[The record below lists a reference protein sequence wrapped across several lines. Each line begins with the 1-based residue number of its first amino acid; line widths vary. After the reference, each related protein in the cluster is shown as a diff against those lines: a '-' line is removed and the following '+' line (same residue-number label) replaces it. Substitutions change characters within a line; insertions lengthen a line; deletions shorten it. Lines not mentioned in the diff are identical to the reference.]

1 MPNDSTPSSRRSV
14 WKRSPWSKSSVAKLT
29 SASAI
34 APAYAEPVAS
44 VGSFSRPKTAAASE
58 GAVIVRVSVA
68 ATTTATAGA
77 SEPPIDRKTVLAL
90 VAMGVA
96 VFIVANDFTAL
107 AVALPAIEKQF
118 NTDVGTVQ
126 WVINAYALTFGVLI
140 VVGGR
145 LADIFGRKRI
155 FIIGAAIFAGF
166 SVLGGVAQSTA
177 WLISCRALMGIGGAM
192 MWPAI
197 LGMTFAALP
206 ESRAG
211 LAGGLILGAAG
222 IGNAVG
228 PMFGGV
234 LTEALSWRWIFF
246 VNVPIAAFGV
256 LATWLAIHQT
266 EPEPADR
273 RIDYAG
279 VVTLSLGLVSL
290 LVALDQVTDWGW
302 GDARIIVLLALCAA
316 MLIGFGFVERHMG
329 EGALIPRDVIGNR
342 DFSTACL
349 AVLLMSAVFF
359 ASLLYLPQFMQKILG
374 YSPLKSGVGLIPMMG
389 TFALTSFIAGPLY
402 GKLGAKLIV
411 SLGCAAISVGILLL
425 SLVGRDSGYGG
436 LVAGMLVLGVGIG
449 LFYSSITTASVTALD
464 PARAGLAGGIVYM
477 FQIAG
482 GSVGLGLNTTIFTSS
497 SKSDLNSHL
506 STLGAKVS
514 ETQSDLVHG
523 ILAGT
528 ASGKQVL
535 SQFSTG
541 VAQRLSSLVRDA
553 FVAGL
558 HTAFRLDTALAI
570 CALLVAVLFVGGSS
584 RKQREST

>member
-1 MPNDSTPSSRRSV
+1 V
-14 WKRSPWSKSSVAKLT
+14 
-29 SASAI
+29 ASA
-34 APAYAEPVAS
+34 
-44 VGSFSRPKTAAASE
+44 
-58 GAVIVRVSVA
+58 
-68 ATTTATAGA
+68 TTSSTIER
-77 SEPPIDRKTVLAL
+77 EPPLDRTTILAL
-90 VAMGVA
+90 VAMGIA

-107 AVALPAIEKQF
+107 AVALPTIEKQF
-118 NTDVGTVQ
+118 HTDVGTVQ

-166 SVLGGVAQSTA
+166 SVLGGAAQDTA
-177 WLISCRALMGIGGAM
+177 WLIACRALMGIGGAL

-206 ESRAG
+206 ESKAG

-228 PMFGGV
+228 PMFGGL
-234 LTEALSWRWIFF
+234 LTDLLSWRWIFF

-256 LATWLAIHQT
+256 LATWLAIHQA
-266 EPEPADR
+266 EPQPTDR

-279 VVTLSLGLVSL
+279 VATLSLGLVSL

-302 GDARIIVLLALCAA
+302 GDPRIIALIALCAA
-316 MLIGFGFVERHMG
+316 MLVGFGFVERRMG
-329 EGALIPRDVIGNR
+329 EAALIPRDVISNR
-342 DFSTACL
+342 NFRTACL

-359 ASLLYLPQFMQKILG
+359 SALLYLPQFMQKILG
-374 YSPLKSGVGLIPMMG
+374 FSPLKSGVGLVPMMG

-402 GKLGAKLIV
+402 AKLGAKLIV
-411 SLGCAAISVGILLL
+411 SLGCVAIAAGILLL
-425 SLVGRDSGYGG
+425 SLIGVHSGYGG

-464 PARAGLAGGIVYM
+464 ASRAGLAGGIVYM

-482 GSVGLGLNTTIFTSS
+482 GSIGLGLNTTIFTSS
-497 SKSDLNSHL
+497 AKSNLDSHL
-506 STLGAKVS
+506 SALAATVS
-514 ETQSDLVHG
+514 SRQAELVHG

-528 ASGKQVL
+528 ASSKAL
-535 SQFSTG
+535 TQFPAT
-541 VAQRLSSLVRDA
+541 VAHHLETLVAEA

-558 HTAFRLDTALAI
+558 HTAFRLDGALALG
-570 CALLVAVLFVGGSS
+570 ALLVAVLFVGGTAHAHPA
-584 RKQREST
+584 RTREPRRSHHHALGAAVTEAPRTASEG

>member
-1 MPNDSTPSSRRSV
+1 M
-14 WKRSPWSKSSVAKLT
+14 
-29 SASAI
+29 ASA
-34 APAYAEPVAS
+34 
-44 VGSFSRPKTAAASE
+44 TT
-58 GAVIVRVSVA
+58 A
-68 ATTTATAGA
+68 ATTGSA
-77 SEPPIDRKTVLAL
+77 SPLDRKTVLAL

-96 VFIVANDFTAL
+96 VFIIANDFTAL

-118 NTDVGTVQ
+118 DTDVGTVQ

-155 FIIGAAIFAGF
+155 FVLGATIFAVF
-166 SVLGGVAQSTA
+166 SVLGGAAQDTA
-177 WLISCRALMGIGGAM
+177 WLIACRALMGIGGAM

-228 PMFGGV
+228 PMLGGV
-234 LTEALSWRWIFF
+234 ITDSLSWRWIFF
-246 VNVPIAAFGV
+246 INVPIAAFGV

-266 EPEPADR
+266 EPEPTDR
-273 RIDYAG
+273 RIDYGG
-279 VVTLSLGLVSL
+279 VATLSLGLVSL

-302 GDARIIVLLALCAA
+302 GDTRVVVLLVLCVV
-316 MLIGFGFVERHMG
+316 MLVGFAVIERRMD
-329 EGALIPRDVIGNR
+329 EAALIPRDVISNR
-342 DFSTACL
+342 RFSTACL

-359 ASLLYLPQFMQKILG
+359 ASLLYLPQFMQKILD
-374 YSPLKSGVGLIPMMG
+374 YSPLKSGVGLVPMMG
-389 TFALTSFIAGPLY
+389 TFALTSFAAGPLY
-402 GKLGAKLIV
+402 EKFGAKRIV
-411 SLGCAAISVGILLL
+411 SLGCAGISVGILLL
-425 SLVGRDSGYGG
+425 SLVGRNSGYGG
-436 LVAGMLVLGVGIG
+436 LVLGMLVLGVGIG

-464 PARAGLAGGIVYM
+464 ASRSGLAGGIVYM

-497 SKSDLNSHL
+497 SKSNLNGHL
-506 STLGAKVS
+506 DRVGAKVT

-535 SQFSTG
+535 AQFSAS
-541 VAQRLSSLVRDA
+541 VAHRLSSLVRDA

-558 HTAFRLDTALAI
+558 HTAFRLDTALAL
-570 CALLVAVLFVGGSS
+570 CALLVAVLFVGGGGEQATEPSPAPS
-584 RKQREST
+584 PRLAAGGGEQ

>member
-1 MPNDSTPSSRRSV
+1 V
-14 WKRSPWSKSSVAKLT
+14 
-29 SASAI
+29 ASATT
-34 APAYAEPVAS
+34 
-44 VGSFSRPKTAAASE
+44 G
-58 GAVIVRVSVA
+58 
-68 ATTTATAGA
+68 TTT
-77 SEPPIDRKTVLAL
+77 EREQPLDRKTILAL
-90 VAMGVA
+90 IAMGVA

-118 NTDVGTVQ
+118 DTDVATVQ

-155 FIIGAAIFAGF
+155 FILGAAIFACF
-166 SVLGGVAQSTA
+166 SVLGGAAQDTA

-206 ESRAG
+206 QSRAG

-234 LTEALSWRWIFF
+234 LTDALSWRWIFF

-266 EPEPADR
+266 EPQPSDR
-273 RIDYAG
+273 RIDYGG
-279 VVTLSLGLVSL
+279 VATLSLGLVAL
-290 LVALDQVTDWGW
+290 LVALDQATDWGW
-302 GDARIIVLLALCAA
+302 GDARIIGLLVLCAA
-316 MLIGFGFVERHMG
+316 MLAGFAFVEHRMN
-329 EGALIPRDVIGNR
+329 EAALIPRDVIGNR

-374 YSPLKSGVGLIPMMG
+374 YSPLKSGVGLVPMMG
-389 TFALTSFIAGPLY
+389 TFALTSFVAGPLY
-402 GKLGAKLIV
+402 GRLGAKRIV
-411 SLGCAAISVGILLL
+411 PLGCVGIAAGILLL
-425 SLVGRDSGYGG
+425 SLIGRQSGYGG

-497 SKSDLNSHL
+497 SKSDLTSHL
-506 STLGAKVS
+506 RSVGAAV
-514 ETQSDLVHG
+514 TQTQTDLVHG

-528 ASGKQVL
+528 ASGRQVL
-535 SQFSTG
+535 GQFPG
-541 VAQRLSSLVRDA
+541 AVGQRLSSLVRDA

-558 HTAFRLDTALAI
+558 HTAFRLDAALAV
-570 CALLVAVLFVGGSS
+570 CALLVAVLFVGRRTRAGEDSA
-584 RKQREST
+584 

>member
-1 MPNDSTPSSRRSV
+1 MP
-14 WKRSPWSKSSVAKLT
+14 
-29 SASAI
+29 I
-34 APAYAEPVAS
+34 AT
-44 VGSFSRPKTAAASE
+44 TAAA
-58 GAVIVRVSVA
+58 VSDER
-68 ATTTATAGA
+68 GL
-77 SEPPIDRKTVLAL
+77 DRKTALAL
-90 VAMGVA
+90 LAMGLA
-96 VFIVANDFTAL
+96 VFIIANDFTAL

-118 NTDVGTVQ
+118 DTDVGTAQ

-155 FIIGAAIFAGF
+155 FIVGAAIFAAF
-166 SVLGGVAQSTA
+166 SLLGGAAQDTA
-177 WLISCRALMGIGGAM
+177 WLISCRALMGIGGAL

-206 ESRAG
+206 ASRAG

-234 LTEALSWRWIFF
+234 LTDALSWRWIFF
-246 VNVPIAAFGV
+246 VNVPIAALGV
-256 LATWLAIHQT
+256 AATWFAIHQH
-266 EPEPADR
+266 EPEPSDR
-273 RIDYAG
+273 RIDYGG

-302 GDARIIVLLALCAA
+302 GDVRIVALLVICAT
-316 MLIGFGFVERHMG
+316 MLVAFGFVERRMNAA
-329 EGALIPRDVIGNR
+329 ALIPRDVIANR
-342 DFSTACL
+342 DFATACL

-374 YSPLKSGVGLIPMMG
+374 YSPLKSGVGLVPMMG
-389 TFALTSFIAGPLY
+389 TFAVTSFIAGPLY
-402 GKLGAKLIV
+402 SKLGPKLIV
-411 SLGCAAISVGILLL
+411 SVGCAAISVGILLL
-425 SLVGRDSGYGG
+425 SLIGRDSGYGG

-464 PARAGLAGGIVYM
+464 ASRAGLAGGIVYM

-497 SKSDLNSHL
+497 SKGNLNSHL
-506 STLGAKVS
+506 GEVGAKVTA
-514 ETQSDLVHG
+514 TQSDLVHG

-528 ASGKQVL
+528 ASGKHVL
-535 SQFSTG
+535 AQFSSG
-541 VAQRLSSLVRDA
+541 VAARLTSLVRDA

-558 HTAFRLDTALAI
+558 HTAFRLDTALAV
-570 CALLVAVLFVGGSS
+570 CALLVAVVFVGARLGSS
-584 RKQREST
+584 TAEQ

>member
-1 MPNDSTPSSRRSV
+1 
-14 WKRSPWSKSSVAKLT
+14 
-29 SASAI
+29 
-34 APAYAEPVAS
+34 VAS
-44 VGSFSRPKTAAASE
+44 
-58 GAVIVRVSVA
+58 
-68 ATTTATAGA
+68 TTTNTTTGTTGA
-77 SEPPIDRKTVLAL
+77 ERLDRKTILAL
-90 VAMGVA
+90 IAMGVA
-96 VFIVANDFTAL
+96 VFIIANDFTAL

-118 NTDVGTVQ
+118 DTDVGTVQ

-155 FIIGAAIFAGF
+155 FIIGAAIFAAF
-166 SVLGGVAQSTA
+166 SVLGGVAQDTA
-177 WLISCRALMGIGGAM
+177 WLIACRTLMGIGGAM

-234 LTEALSWRWIFF
+234 LTDALSWRWIFF

-256 LATWLAIHQT
+256 LATWFAIHQT

-273 RIDYAG
+273 RIDYGG
-279 VVTLSLGLVSL
+279 VATLSLGLVSL

-302 GDARIIVLLALCAA
+302 GDPRIVVLLVICAV
-316 MLIGFGFVERHMG
+316 MLVGFGFVERRMG
-329 EGALIPRDVIGNR
+329 EAALIPRDVIANR
-342 DFSTACL
+342 NFSTACL

-374 YSPLKSGVGLIPMMG
+374 YSPLESGVGLVPMMG

-402 GKLGAKLIV
+402 SKLGAKLIV
-411 SLGCAAISVGILLL
+411 SLGCGAIAVGILLL
-425 SLVGRDSGYGG
+425 SLVARDSGYSG
-436 LVAGMLVLGVGIG
+436 LVAGMLVLGVGMG

-464 PARAGLAGGIVYM
+464 SSRAGLAGGIVYM

-482 GSVGLGLNTTIFTSS
+482 GSIGLGLNTTIFTST
-497 SKSDLNSHL
+497 SKSNLNSHL
-506 STLGAKVS
+506 DKVGATVTS
-514 ETQSDLVHG
+514 VQSDLVHG

-528 ASGKQVL
+528 ASGQHVL
-535 SQFSTG
+535 RQFPTV
-541 VAQRLSSLVRDA
+541 VAGRLSSLVRDA

-558 HTAFRLDTALAI
+558 HTAFRLDTVLAF
-570 CALLVAVLFVGGSS
+570 CALLVAVVFIGGRARDDAQPAEASA
-584 RKQREST
+584 

>member
-1 MPNDSTPSSRRSV
+1 V
-14 WKRSPWSKSSVAKLT
+14 
-29 SASAI
+29 
-34 APAYAEPVAS
+34 
-44 VGSFSRPKTAAASE
+44 
-58 GAVIVRVSVA
+58 VIVSPSVA
-68 ATTTATAGA
+68 AATTATADGA
-77 SEPPIDRKTVLAL
+77 QAPLDRKTILAL

-107 AVALPAIEKQF
+107 AVALPAIEKRF
-118 NTDVGTVQ
+118 NTDVSTAQ

-155 FIIGAAIFAGF
+155 FIIGAAVFAAF
-166 SVLGGVAQSTA
+166 SLLGGAAQDTG
-177 WLISCRALMGIGGAM
+177 WLIACRALMGIGGAM

-206 ESRAG
+206 QSRAG

-234 LTEALSWRWIFF
+234 LTDALSWRWIFF
-246 VNVPIAAFGV
+246 VNLPIAAFGV
-256 LATWLAIHQT
+256 LATWLAIHQA
-266 EPEPADR
+266 EPEPAER

-279 VVTLSLGLVSL
+279 VSTLALGLVAL
-290 LVALDQVTDWGW
+290 LVALDQATDWGW
-302 GDARIIVLLALCAA
+302 GDPRIVALLAICAV
-316 MLIGFGFVERHMG
+316 MLVGFGAIERRMG
-329 EGALIPRDVIGNR
+329 EAALIPRDVIANR
-342 DFSTACL
+342 NFATACL
-349 AVLLMSAVFF
+349 AVLLISAVFF

-374 YSPLKSGVGLIPMMG
+374 YSPLKSGVGLVPMMG
-389 TFALTSFIAGPLY
+389 TFALTSFVAGPLY
-402 GKLGAKLIV
+402 GKLGAKPIV
-411 SLGCAAISVGILLL
+411 SLGCAGIAVGILLL
-425 SLVGRDSGYGG
+425 SLVGRNSGYGG

-464 PARAGLAGGIVYM
+464 SSRAGLAGGIVYM

-482 GSVGLGLNTTIFTSS
+482 GSVGLGLNTAIFTSR
-497 SKSDLNSHL
+497 SKSDLNGHL
-506 STLGAKVS
+506 KSVGAAVT

-528 ASGKQVL
+528 ASGRQVL
-535 SQFSTG
+535 GQFSSG
-541 VAQRLSSLVRDA
+541 VAHRLSSLVRDA

-558 HTAFRLDTALAI
+558 HTAFSLDAALAV
-570 CALLVAVLFVGGSS
+570 CSLLVAVLFVGGTVHRAHATGERDAS
-584 RKQREST
+584 

>member
-1 MPNDSTPSSRRSV
+1 M
-14 WKRSPWSKSSVAKLT
+14 
-29 SASAI
+29 AS
-34 APAYAEPVAS
+34 
-44 VGSFSRPKTAAASE
+44 
-58 GAVIVRVSVA
+58 
-68 ATTTATAGA
+68 ATTTRTS
-77 SEPPIDRKTVLAL
+77 SEQPLERETILAL

-118 NTDVGTVQ
+118 NTDVGTAQ

-145 LADIFGRKRI
+145 LADIFGRKRM
-155 FIIGAAIFAGF
+155 FILGAAIFAGF
-166 SVLGGVAQSTA
+166 SVLGGIAQDTA
-177 WLISCRALMGIGGAM
+177 WLISCRALMGIGGAL

-234 LTEALSWRWIFF
+234 LTDALSWRWIFF

-256 LATWLAIHQT
+256 LATWLAIHQS
-266 EPEPADR
+266 EPQPSDR
-273 RIDYAG
+273 RIDYGG
-279 VVTLSLGLVSL
+279 VITLSLGLVSL

-302 GDARIIVLLALCAA
+302 GDPRILVLLVVCAV
-316 MLIGFGFVERHMG
+316 MLVSFGLIERRMN
-329 EGALIPRDVIGNR
+329 EAALIPRDVIGNR
-342 DFSTACL
+342 NFSTACL

-359 ASLLYLPQFMQKILG
+359 SALLYLPQFMQKILD
-374 YSPLKSGVGLIPMMG
+374 YSPLKSGVGLVPMMG
-389 TFALTSFIAGPLY
+389 MFALTSFVAGPLY
-402 GKLGAKLIV
+402 SKLGAKLIV
-411 SLGCAAISVGILLL
+411 SLGCGAIAVGILLL
-425 SLVGRDSGYGG
+425 SLVGRSAGYGG
-436 LVAGMLVLGVGIG
+436 LLGGMLVLGVGIG

-464 PARAGLAGGIVYM
+464 ASRAGLAGGIVYM

-482 GSVGLGLNTTIFTSS
+482 GSIGLGLNTTIFTSS
-497 SKSDLNSHL
+497 SKSNLNSHL
-506 STLGAKVS
+506 RSVGARVS

-523 ILAGT
+523 VLAGT

-535 SQFSTG
+535 AQFPG
-541 VAQRLSSLVRDA
+541 AIAHRLTSLVRDA

-558 HTAFRLDTALAI
+558 HTAFRLDAALAF
-570 CALLVAVLFVGGSS
+570 CALLVAVLFVGGTLN
-584 RKQREST
+584 EHTEH

>member
-1 MPNDSTPSSRRSV
+1 V
-14 WKRSPWSKSSVAKLT
+14 
-29 SASAI
+29 ASA
-34 APAYAEPVAS
+34 
-44 VGSFSRPKTAAASE
+44 T
-58 GAVIVRVSVA
+58 
-68 ATTTATAGA
+68 TNTTAGTAGA
-77 SEPPIDRKTVLAL
+77 EQRLDRKTILAL

-118 NTDVGTVQ
+118 DTDVGTVQ

-155 FIIGAAIFAGF
+155 FIVGAAIFAVF
-166 SVLGGVAQSTA
+166 SVLGGVAQDTA
-177 WLISCRALMGIGGAM
+177 WLIACRTLMGIGGAM

-234 LTEALSWRWIFF
+234 LTDALSWRWIFF

-273 RIDYAG
+273 RIDYGG
-279 VVTLSLGLVSL
+279 VATLSLGLVSL

-302 GDARIIVLLALCAA
+302 GDPRIVLLLVVCAA
-316 MLIGFGFVERHMG
+316 MLIGFGFVERRMG
-329 EGALIPRDVIGNR
+329 EAALIPRDVIANR
-342 DFSTACL
+342 NFSTACL

-374 YSPLKSGVGLIPMMG
+374 YSPLKSGVGLVPMMG
-389 TFALTSFIAGPLY
+389 TFALTSFIAGSLY
-402 GKLGAKLIV
+402 SKLGAKLIV
-411 SLGCAAISVGILLL
+411 SLGCGAIAVGILLL
-425 SLVGRDSGYGG
+425 SLTGRNSGYGG

-464 PARAGLAGGIVYM
+464 SSRAGLAGGIVYM

-482 GSVGLGLNTTIFTSS
+482 GSIGLGLNTTIFTST
-497 SKSDLNSHL
+497 SKNNLNSHL
-506 STLGAKVS
+506 DKVGAAVTS
-514 ETQSDLVHG
+514 VQSDLVHG

-528 ASGKQVL
+528 ASGRHVL
-535 SQFSTG
+535 RQFPAA

-558 HTAFRLDTALAI
+558 HTAFRLDTVLAF
-570 CALLVAVLFVGGSS
+570 CALLVAVVFVGG
-584 RKQREST
+584 RAGDDAQPGEANA

>member
-1 MPNDSTPSSRRSV
+1 MP
-14 WKRSPWSKSSVAKLT
+14 AKVT
-29 SASAI
+29 SATT
-34 APAYAEPVAS
+34 P
-44 VGSFSRPKTAAASE
+44 
-58 GAVIVRVSVA
+58 
-68 ATTTATAGA
+68 TTASPGG
-77 SEPPIDRKTVLAL
+77 SLDRKTVLAL

-96 VFIVANDFTAL
+96 VFIIANDFTAL

-118 NTDVGTVQ
+118 NTDVGTAQ

-155 FIIGAAIFAGF
+155 FIVGAAIFAGF
-166 SVLGGVAQSTA
+166 SLLGGAAQDTA
-177 WLISCRALMGIGGAM
+177 WLISCRALMGIGGAL

-234 LTEALSWRWIFF
+234 LTDALSWRWIFF
-246 VNVPIAAFGV
+246 VNLPIAALGV
-256 LATWLAIHQT
+256 AATWLAIHQH
-266 EPEPADR
+266 EPEPTDR
-273 RIDYAG
+273 RIDYGG
-279 VVTLSLGLVSL
+279 VATLSLGLVSL

-302 GDARIIVLLALCAA
+302 GDVRIVALLVICAA
-316 MLIGFGFVERHMG
+316 MLVGFGFVERRMN
-329 EGALIPRDVIGNR
+329 EAALIPRDVIANR
-342 DFSTACL
+342 DFATACL

-359 ASLLYLPQFMQKILG
+359 ATLLYLPQFMQKILG
-374 YSPLKSGVGLIPMMG
+374 YSPLKSGVGLVPMMG
-389 TFALTSFIAGPLY
+389 TFALTSFAAGPLY
-402 GKLGAKLIV
+402 SKLGPKPIV
-411 SLGCAAISVGILLL
+411 SLGCAAIFVGVLLL
-425 SLVGRDSGYGG
+425 SLVARDSGYDG
-436 LVAGMLVLGVGIG
+436 LVVGMLVLGVGIG

-464 PARAGLAGGIVYM
+464 ASRAGLAGGIVYM

-497 SKSDLNSHL
+497 SKGNLNDHL
-506 STLGAKVS
+506 SEVGAKVTA
-514 ETQSDLVHG
+514 TQSDLVHG

-528 ASGKQVL
+528 ASGKHVL
-535 SQFSTG
+535 AQFSNG

-558 HTAFRLDTALAI
+558 HTAFRLDAALAL
-570 CALLVAVLFVGGSS
+570 CALLVAVVFVGGRLGSS
-584 RKQREST
+584 PAEQ

>member
-1 MPNDSTPSSRRSV
+1 MAST
-14 WKRSPWSKSSVAKLT
+14 
-29 SASAI
+29 
-34 APAYAEPVAS
+34 
-44 VGSFSRPKTAAASE
+44 TAATEAPGE
-58 GAVIVRVSVA
+58 GS
-68 ATTTATAGA
+68 
-77 SEPPIDRKTVLAL
+77 IDRKTLLAL
-90 VAMGVA
+90 IAMGVA

-145 LADIFGRKRI
+145 LADIFGRKRM
-155 FIIGAAIFAGF
+155 FILGAAIFAGF
-166 SVLGGVAQSTA
+166 SVLGGAAQDTA
-177 WLISCRALMGIGGAM
+177 WLIACRALMGIGGAL

-228 PMFGGV
+228 PMFGGL

-246 VNVPIAAFGV
+246 VNVPIAGFGV

-266 EPEPADR
+266 EPEPTDR
-273 RIDYAG
+273 RIDYGG
-279 VVTLSLGLVSL
+279 VATLSLGLVAL

-302 GDARIIVLLALCAA
+302 GDPRILVLLVLCAILLA
-316 MLIGFGFVERHMG
+316 SFGLIERRMS
-329 EGALIPRDVIGNR
+329 EAALIPRDVIANR
-342 DFSTACL
+342 NFRSACL
-349 AVLLMSAVFF
+349 TVLLISAVFF
-359 ASLLYLPQFMQKILG
+359 STLLYLPQFMQKILG
-374 YSPLKSGVGLIPMMG
+374 YSPLKSGVGLVPMMG

-402 GKLGAKLIV
+402 NKLGAKRIV
-411 SLGCAAISVGILLL
+411 SLGCACIAVGILLL
-425 SLVGRDSGYGG
+425 SLISRDAGYGG
-436 LVAGMLVLGVGIG
+436 LVVGMLVLGVGIG
-449 LFYSSITTASVTALD
+449 LFYSSITTAGVTALD
-464 PARAGLAGGIVYM
+464 ASRAGLAGGIVYM

-497 SKSDLNSHL
+497 SKTNLNDHL
-506 STLGAKVS
+506 HKAGAAVT
-514 ETQSDLVHG
+514 EVQSDLVHG

-528 ASGKQVL
+528 ASGTRVL
-535 SQFSTG
+535 DQFSGG
-541 VAQRLSSLVRDA
+541 VAQHLASFVRDS

-558 HTAFRLDTALAI
+558 HTAFRLDTALAF
-570 CALLVAVLFVGGSS
+570 CALLVALLFVGAGA
-584 RKQREST
+584 RKQTDA

>member
-1 MPNDSTPSSRRSV
+1 MS
-14 WKRSPWSKSSVAKLT
+14 
-29 SASAI
+29 
-34 APAYAEPVAS
+34 S
-44 VGSFSRPKTAAASE
+44 VGSSSPAAAE
-58 GAVIVRVSVA
+58 HAL
-68 ATTTATAGA
+68 
-77 SEPPIDRKTVLAL
+77 ERKTILAL
-90 VAMGVA
+90 VAMGLG
-96 VFIVANDFTAL
+96 VFIIANDFTAL

-118 NTDVGTVQ
+118 DTDVGTVQ

-155 FIIGAAIFAGF
+155 FVIGAAVFAGF
-166 SVLGGVAQSTA
+166 SLLGGTAQDTT
-177 WLISCRALMGIGGAM
+177 WLIACRTLMGIGGAL

-206 ESRAG
+206 ENKAG

-234 LTEALSWRWIFF
+234 LTDALSWRWIFF

-256 LATWLAIHQT
+256 LATWFAIHQT
-266 EPEPADR
+266 EPEAADR

-279 VVTLSLGLVSL
+279 VATLSLGLVSL

-302 GDARIIVLLALCAA
+302 GDPRIIVLLALCAT
-316 MLIGFGFVERHMG
+316 LLVSFSFVEQRMG
-329 EGALIPRDVIGNR
+329 EAALIPRDVIANR
-342 DFSTACL
+342 DFATACL

-374 YSPLKSGVGLIPMMG
+374 YSPLKSGVGLVPMMG

-402 GKLGAKLIV
+402 EKLGAKLIV
-411 SLGCAAISVGILLL
+411 SLGCVCIASGILLL
-425 SLVGRDSGYGG
+425 SLISRDSQYAG
-436 LVAGMLVLGVGIG
+436 LVPGMLVVGLGFG

-464 PARAGLAGGIVYM
+464 ASRTGLAGGIVYM

-497 SKSDLNSHL
+497 SKTNLNDHL
-506 STLGAKVS
+506 DKVGAAV
-514 ETQSDLVHG
+514 TAVQSDLVHG

-528 ASGKQVL
+528 ASGEHVL
-535 SQFSTG
+535 HQFSSG
-541 VAQRLSSLVRDA
+541 VAHHLSSLVRDS
-553 FVAGL
+553 FVTGL
-558 HTAFRLDTALAI
+558 HSSFRLDTALAF
-570 CALLVAVLFVGGSS
+570 CAL
-584 RKQREST
+584 